1 MPTDAPMHS
10 STTLL
15 AETRFVK
22 RLQMIGAA
30 TTLVGVA
37 LSVIGA
43 MSDMQRF
50 LFDYLI
56 AFVFWGGIGVTSVFF
71 SMLQFLTRSGW
82 SAAVR
87 RIPELM
93 GGFTPL
99 LLVLLLPIVLGVG
112 EIYHH
117 WVHPAA
123 DDVILAGK
131 QSWLN
136 VPFFIT
142 RLFVYVGIWV
152 IMYFVI
158 VGNSFRQDR
167 SSDIRPTRRNWT
179 LSAPITIFYGV
190 TITFAAFDL
199 LMSLSPHWFSTIFG
213 VYYFAGSL
221 VGTLAVITI
230 IAVML
235 RRAGLLGD
243 WLTSDRMHDLG
254 KLLFAFNVFW
264 AYIAFSQYILIWYA
278 DLPEEIVFFTYR
290 SAHGWGTVSILL
302 LVIHF
307 IVPFILLLSEDTKR
321 NLNALLAGAV
331 ILLFAH
337 LLDMF
342 WLVMPN
348 YRHDTVTLG
357 WMEFAPVIA
366 LGGVFMLATAWQF
379 RRRHAVPINDPFLA
393 EAR

>member
-1 MPTDAPMHS
+1 MNTS
-10 STTLL
+10 NTLL
-15 AETRFVK
+15 AETSFVK
-22 RLQMIGAA
+22 RLQLIGAITA
-30 TTLVGVA
+30 GVGIV

-43 MSDMQRF
+43 MIDMQRF

-99 LLVLLLPIVLGVG
+99 LFVLLLPIVFGVG
-112 EIYHH
+112 DIYHR
-117 WVHPAA
+117 WVYPEPG
-123 DDVILAGK
+123 DVVLAGK
-131 QSWLN
+131 QPWLN
-136 VPFFIT
+136 VPFFIV
-142 RLFVYVGIWV
+142 RLFVYVGIWAL
-152 IMYFVI
+152 MYYVI
-158 VGNSFRQDR
+158 VGNSFRQDK
-167 SSDIRPTRRNWT
+167 SDDIKPTRRNWT
-179 LSAPITIFYGV
+179 LSAPITIFFGV

-199 LMSLSPHWFSTIFG
+199 LMSLYPHWFSTIFG

-230 IAVML
+230 IAVFL
-235 RRAGLLGD
+235 RKAGLLGD

-290 SAHGWGTVSILL
+290 FEHGWETVSLLLL
-302 LVIHF
+302 LVHF
-307 IVPFILLLSEDTKR
+307 VVPFILLLSEDAKR
-321 NLNALLAGAV
+321 NPNTLLAGAV

-337 LLDMF
+337 LLDIY

-348 YRHDTVTLG
+348 YNHDIVTLG

-366 LGGVFMLATAWQF
+366 LGGIFMLATAWQF
-379 RRRHAVPINDPFLA
+379 RRRHAVPVRDPFLA

>member
-1 MPTDAPMHS
+1 MNS
-10 STTLL
+10 NNTLL
-15 AETRFVK
+15 AETTFVK
-22 RLQMIGAA
+22 RLQLIGAVTA
-30 TTLVGVA
+30 AVGIA
-37 LSVIGA
+37 LSVAAA
-43 MSDMQRF
+43 MLDMQRF

-82 SAAVR
+82 STAVR
-87 RIPELM
+87 RIPEIT
-93 GGFTPL
+93 GGYTL
-99 LLVLLLPIVLGVG
+99 LLVVLLLPIVFGVG
-112 EIYHH
+112 DLYHH
-117 WVHPAA
+117 WVHPEPG
-123 DDVILAGK
+123 DVVLAGK
-131 QSWLN
+131 QAWLN

-152 IMYFVI
+152 AMYFVI
-158 VGNSFRQDR
+158 VGNSFRQDKR
-167 SSDIRPTRRNWT
+167 SDIAPTRRNWM

-199 LMSLSPHWFSTIFG
+199 LMSLYPHWFSTIFG
-213 VYYFAGSL
+213 VYYFSGSL

-230 IAVML
+230 IAVL
-235 RRAGLLGD
+235 LVKAGSTD

-278 DLPEEIVFFTYR
+278 DLPEEIIFFTHR
-290 SAHGWGTVSILL
+290 FEHGWGIVSALL
-302 LVIHF
+302 LLIHF
-307 IVPFILLLSEDTKR
+307 IVPFILLLSEDAKR
-321 NLNALLAGAV
+321 NLNTLLAGAF

-348 YRHDTVTLG
+348 YSHEAVTIG

-366 LGGVFMLATAWQF
+366 LGGLFMLVTAWQF
-379 RRRHAVPINDPFLA
+379 RRRNAVPINDPFLA

>member
-1 MPTDAPMHS
+1 MNT

-15 AETRFVK
+15 AETTFVK

-30 TTLVGVA
+30 TAVVGIV
-37 LSVIGA
+37 LSIIGA
-43 MSDMQRF
+43 MTDMHRF
-50 LFDYLI
+50 LFDYLT

-82 SAAVR
+82 STAVR
-87 RIPELM
+87 RIPELT
-93 GGFTPL
+93 GGFTL
-99 LLVLLLPIVLGVG
+99 LLAVLLLPIVFGVG
-112 EIYHH
+112 DLYHH
-117 WVHPAA
+117 WVHPEPG
-123 DDVILAGK
+123 DVVLAGK
-131 QSWLN
+131 QAWLN

-152 IMYFVI
+152 LMYFVI
-158 VGNSFRQDR
+158 VGNSFRQDKR
-167 SSDIRPTRRNWT
+167 NDIVPTRRNWM
-179 LSAPITIFYGV
+179 LSAPLTIFYGV

-199 LMSLSPHWFSTIFG
+199 LMSLYPHWFSTIFG
-213 VYYFAGSL
+213 VYYFSASL

-230 IAVML
+230 IAVFL
-235 RRAGLLGD
+235 VKAGLLTD

-278 DLPEEIVFFTYR
+278 DLPEETIFFAHR
-290 SAHGWGTVSILL
+290 FAHGWGVVSLLL

-307 IVPFILLLSEDTKR
+307 IVPLMLLLSEDAKR
-321 NLNALLAGAV
+321 NLNTLLTGAF

-348 YRHDTVTLG
+348 YSHDTVTIG

-366 LGGVFMLATAWQF
+366 LGGIFMLMTAVQF
-379 RRRHAVPINDPFLA
+379 RRHHAIPINDPFLP
-393 EAR
+393 EAQ

>member
-1 MPTDAPMHS
+1 MNAN
-10 STTLL
+10 TTLL
-15 AETRFVK
+15 AETTFVR
-22 RLQMIGAA
+22 RLQLIGAA
-30 TTLVGVA
+30 TAAIGIV
-37 LSVIGA
+37 LSVAAA
-43 MSDMQRF
+43 MLNMQRF

-82 SAAVR
+82 STAVR
-87 RIPELM
+87 RIPELT
-93 GGFTPL
+93 GGYTL
-99 LLVLLLPIVLGVG
+99 LLAVLLLPIVFGVG
-112 EIYHH
+112 DLYHH
-117 WVHPAA
+117 WVHPAPG
-123 DDVILAGK
+123 DVVLAGK
-131 QSWLN
+131 QPWLN

-152 IMYFVI
+152 AMYFVI

-167 SSDIRPTRRNWT
+167 RGDIAPTRRNWM

-199 LMSLSPHWFSTIFG
+199 LMSLYPHWFSTIFG
-213 VYYFAGSL
+213 VYYFSGSL

-235 RRAGLLGD
+235 VKAGLLTG

-264 AYIAFSQYILIWYA
+264 AYIAFSQYLLIWYA
-278 DLPEEIVFFTYR
+278 DLPEEIIFFTHR
-290 SAHGWGTVSILL
+290 FEHGWGTVSALL
-302 LVIHF
+302 LLIHF
-307 IVPFILLLSEDTKR
+307 IVPFILLLSESAKR
-321 NLNALLAGAV
+321 NLNTLLASAV

-348 YRHDTVTLG
+348 YSHETVTIG
-357 WMEFAPVIA
+357 WMEFAPLIA
-366 LGGVFMLATAWQF
+366 LGGIFMLATAFQF
-379 RRRHAVPINDPFLA
+379 RRRHAVPVNDPFLA

>member
-1 MPTDAPMHS
+1 MNTSANMQTSD
-10 STTLL
+10 TLL
-15 AETRFVK
+15 AETTFVK
-22 RLQMIGAA
+22 RLQLIGAVTA
-30 TTLVGVA
+30 AVGIA
-37 LSVIGA
+37 LSVIAA
-43 MSDMQRF
+43 MTDMQRF
-50 LFDYLI
+50 LFDYLT

-99 LLVLLLPIVLGVG
+99 LFVLLLPIVFGVG
-112 EIYHH
+112 HLYHH
-117 WVHPAA
+117 WVHPEPG
-123 DDVILAGK
+123 DMILAGK
-131 QSWLN
+131 QPWLN
-136 VPFFIT
+136 VPFFVT

-152 IMYFVI
+152 VMYFVI
-158 VGNSFRQDR
+158 VGNSFRQDTR
-167 SSDIRPTRRNWT
+167 NDITPTRRNWT
-179 LSAPITIFYGV
+179 LSAPITIFFGV

-199 LMSLSPHWFSTIFG
+199 LMSLYPHWFSTIFG

-230 IAVML
+230 IAVFL
-235 RRAGLLGD
+235 RKAGLLGD

-278 DLPEEIVFFTYR
+278 DIPEEIVFFTYR
-290 SAHGWGTVSILL
+290 FKNGWETVSLLL

-307 IVPFILLLSEDTKR
+307 IVPFVLLLSEDTKR
-321 NLNALLAGAV
+321 NLNTLLAGAV

-348 YRHDTVTLG
+348 YSHDTVTIG

-366 LGGVFMLATAWQF
+366 LGGIFMLVTAWQF
-379 RRRHAVPINDPFLA
+379 RRRHAIPVRDPFLF